1 MREAC
6 KLQGAGAG
14 RAEAAREVA
23 YSLAVFAFGLSACSL
38 RFDDNSPLRKRN
50 PIFIIYITLGSQC
63 IDDPAEL

>member
-38 RFDDNSPLRKRN
+38 RFDDNSPL
-50 PIFIIYITLGSQC
+50 T
-63 IDDPAEL
+63 